1 MHLPL
6 QENVVDCSV
15 ETQAMDLKATD
26 THPAAQR
33 EQIRLLRR
41 ATVAQRVRLARS
53 LSQSVIELSR
63 RAIRRQH
70 PNLDEHEVWL
80 KFVELHYGSQ
90 LSMRLRAYLNR
101 QRP

>member
-1 MHLPL
+1 M
-6 QENVVDCSV
+6 
-15 ETQAMDLKATD
+15 KAGGRQMKRHRPRAID
-26 THPAAQR
+26 THPAAER

-70 PNLDEHEVWL
+70 PDAEEQEVL
-80 KFVELHYGSQ
+80 LAFVELHYGKT
-90 LSMRLRAYLNR
+90 LSAGLRAYLGR
-101 QRP
+101 CGHGLP